1 MASYGMTVTTQR
13 KKAMNIFGFNY
24 YIPGIILN
32 ILYVRSQLPFIILG
46 SWHYYPYSSSKG
58 SDTQRD

>member
-1 MASYGMTVTTQR
+1 MAFHGMTGTTQR

-32 ILYVRSQLPFIILG
+32 ILYAISHLPFIILG
-46 SWHYYPYSSSKG
+46 SWHYYPDSSSKE